1 MHLSSC
7 SCCTAAQTWGSQLPS
22 SVTIYEVGPRDGLQN
37 EPAKID
43 TAVKVAFINALA
55 DAGCKAIE
63 ATSFVSPKW
72 VPQLAD
78 AADVLKAIDR
88 RPGVLYPVLTPN
100 LKVCTVRRLQ
110 CMHAS
115 RKHGKQQVCQ
125 CVPPTWPVC
134 VEPRQ
139 RFALQLL
146 FCFSLWQGLQNAI
159 KAGAK
164 EVAIFAAASN
174 TFSQT
179 NINCSVADS
188 LKRFE
193 EVAKLAADNGVA
205 VRG

>member
-1 MHLSSC
+1 
-7 SCCTAAQTWGSQLPS
+7 
-22 SVTIYEVGPRDGLQN
+22 
-37 EPAKID
+37 
-43 TAVKVAFINALA
+43 
-55 DAGCKAIE
+55 
-63 ATSFVSPKW
+63 
-72 VPQLAD
+72 
-78 AADVLKAIDR
+78 
-88 RPGVLYPVLTPN
+88 
-100 LKVCTVRRLQ
+100 
-110 CMHAS
+110 MHACKP
-115 RKHGKQQVCQ
+115 RKSKQQVVFK
-125 CVPPTWPVC
+125 CVRPAWPVC

-139 RFALQLL
+139 LFALQL
-146 FCFSLWQGLQNAI
+146 SLWQGLQNAI